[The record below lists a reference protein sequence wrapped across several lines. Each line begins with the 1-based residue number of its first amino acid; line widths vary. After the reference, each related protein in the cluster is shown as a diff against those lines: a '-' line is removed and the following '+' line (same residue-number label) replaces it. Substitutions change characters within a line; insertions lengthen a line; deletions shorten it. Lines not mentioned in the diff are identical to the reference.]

1 MTISGYEW
9 MMLIPAFALLAGI
22 GVAGVGTLVIEKLS
36 RPRSGRVYE
45 LRPGQVAPAAVPAA
59 VPAARAA

>member
-22 GVAGVGTLVIEKLS
+22 GVAGVGTLVVERLT
-36 RPRSGRVYE
+36 RPRSARIYQ
-45 LRPGQVAPAAVPAA
+45 LRSEQAAPAVA
-59 VPAARAA
+59 PAARAA